1 MSILDGWSW
10 RSWVNPV
17 RDYCIRVGD
26 AISQLLNVLIFF
38 GTNPNE
44 SVSGRSW
51 RLRDKRFW
59 GLMVTVID
67 FIASPFE
74 FAHCKKAHEA
84 DFQRALDTVKIR
96 C

>member
-1 MSILDGWSW
+1 MSILDGWDW
-10 RSWVNPV
+10 RSWVSAV
-17 RDYCIRVGD
+17 GRYLLRVGD
-26 AISQLLNVLIFF
+26 ALSQLINVLVFF
-38 GTNPNE
+38 GSNPNE

-51 RLRDKRFW
+51 RLRFSPFW

-96 C
+96 